1 MTILVISNI
10 SAKRYLFNSIL
21 TRFVLRK
28 MLIAEPLVRKYIPLK
43 MNFKLFHEAENLMVL
58 NITNRLCEKKKRE
71 KAVRNN
77 VRENIPAVFICGK
90 KVTVTDDNDLFFPMG
105 WLMQPLNWMDYSFK
119 EFVVKLSVNKE
130 KRNLTI
136 QFITM

>member
-1 MTILVISNI
+1 MWQFLLFQIFPPKGIIQQHSNKI
-10 SAKRYLFNSIL
+10 RASE
-21 TRFVLRK
+21 
-28 MLIAEPLVRKYIPLK
+28 MLIVEPLVRKYIPLK

-58 NITNRLCEKKKRE
+58 NITVCEPSLWKKK
-71 KAVRNN
+71 AVQNN
-77 VRENIPAVFICGK
+77 VRENIPAVFIRGK
-90 KVTVTDDNDLFFPMG
+90 KVTVKEDNDLFFPMG

-130 KRNLTI
+130 KSLTI